1 VNVLDALL
9 LLLALGYAIAGYQ
22 RGFVVGVTSTAG
34 LLLGGY
40 IGVQVTPSVLD
51 RFKPGIGVSVAALV
65 IVLLAAFVG
74 QTFGALLGRRI
85 RDVFTWQ
92 PARLLD
98 ALGGSVLSAC
108 AVLLVAWVLGVAV
121 SGLQLRP
128 LNREIQTSVVLRTV
142 DSVLPGGADRVL
154 SAFNS
159 LVDFSRFPRY
169 LEPFAIEHI
178 KPVRPPQGGIVRH
191 SSVRSAATSVVKVLG
206 AAPSCGR
213 NLEGSG
219 FVYAPGKVMTNAHVV
234 AGVTHLVVQRGA
246 AQFRAHVVFYN
257 PNVDVAVLSAP
268 GLQAPALHF
277 GKPAHSGEP
286 AAVLGYPGNGPYD
299 VEPARVRDSQT
310 LRSPNIYG
318 QGSVER
324 QTYSVYALVRQGN
337 SGGPLVNRRGR
348 VIGVV
353 FAASLTDT
361 KTGYALTAAQVATA
375 ASKGRQSTSSVA
387 TGSCAP

>member
-1 VNVLDALL
+1 VNILDVLL

-22 RGFVVGVTSTAG
+22 RGFVVGVASTVG

-40 IGVQVTPSVLD
+40 IGIEVAPKVLD
-51 RFKPGIGVSVAALV
+51 RFKPGLGVSLAALV

-74 QTFGALLGRRI
+74 QTFGGLVGRRI
-85 RDVFTWQ
+85 RDAVTWQ

-98 ALGGSVLSAC
+98 ALGGSVLSAG
-108 AVLLVAWVLGVAV
+108 AVLLIAWVLGVAV

-142 DSVLPGGADRVL
+142 DSVLPGGANQVL
-154 SAFNS
+154 STFNS

-169 LEPFAIEHI
+169 LEPFAIERI
-178 KPVRPPQGGIVRH
+178 KPVRPPQHGIGRDPAVH
-191 SSVRSAATSVVKVLG
+191 SDRASVVKVLG
-206 AAPSCGR
+206 EAPSCGR

-219 FVYAPGKVMTNAHVV
+219 FVYAPGLVMTNAHVV
-234 AGVTHLVVQRGA
+234 AGVTHVVVQRGSSQFHA
-246 AQFRAHVVFYN
+246 AVVYYD
-257 PNVDVAVLSAP
+257 PNVDVAVLA
-268 GLQAPALHF
+268 APALRAPELHF
-277 GKPAHSGEP
+277 GKPAHTGQP

-318 QGSVER
+318 DGSVAR
-324 QTYSVYALVRQGN
+324 QTYSVYAQVRHGN

-353 FAASLTDT
+353 FAASLTDS
-361 KTGYALTAAQVATA
+361 KTGYALTASQVSA
-375 ASKGRQSTSSVA
+375 AAARGRSSTSSVP